1 MRRRPLCI
9 SVWTN
14 VEDEA
19 TVEST
24 IESLHASE
32 QVQFLL
38 YVAKPDHIYYYDFP
52 VNYLRNLC
60 IRHIKTSHFMFLDF
74 DMWPTG
80 GFGLPR
86 SRRDASRA
94 SPRAA
99 AGVAGGPHGGGGH
112 SARLPEV
119 GSRDA
124 SLSLAGELL
133 HEVVVF
139 SQMESRSREM
149 APENVQE
156 LLECKEKGV
165 CLFTKEGGY
174 AHMLVQKELFSVTD
188 SLVTEI
194 ACFPWRLQEPSGRWR
209 TVT

>member
-1 MRRRPLCI
+1 M
-9 SVWTN
+9 
-14 VEDEA
+14 EEEA

-80 GFGLPR
+80 GSGFPF
-86 SRRDASRA
+86 SCRDTSRA
-94 SPRAA
+94 SPSASTGA
-99 AGVAGGPHGGGGH
+99 AGGPQVSGDH
-112 SARLPEV
+112 SAHLPEV
-119 GSRDA
+119 GSCDA
-124 SLSLAGELL
+124 SLPLAGDLF
-133 HEVVVF
+133 HEVEF
-139 SQMESRSREM
+139 ISQMERRSREM
-149 APENVQE
+149 APENVKE
-156 LLECKEKGV
+156 LLKCKEKGT

-174 AHMLVQKELFSVTD
+174 AHMLVQEELFSVTD

-194 ACFPWRLQEPSGRWR
+194 DCFPWRLQEPSERWGA
-209 TVT
+209 VT